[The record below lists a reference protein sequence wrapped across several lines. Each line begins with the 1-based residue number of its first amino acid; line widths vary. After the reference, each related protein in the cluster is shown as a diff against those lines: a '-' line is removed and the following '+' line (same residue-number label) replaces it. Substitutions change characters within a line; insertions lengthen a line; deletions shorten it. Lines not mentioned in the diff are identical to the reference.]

1 MKEVFYN
8 PKRHEEEKKE
18 LEVKSLEED
27 KRTKYLASLN
37 KNRQFIKYVKEEILD
52 AEIAKASNIS
62 GQLGSLLTATPEEVQ
77 RIIIAQKARLDGIR
91 DIKDKIANC

>member
-18 LEVKSLEED
+18 LEAKSLEED

-52 AEIAKASNIS
+52 AEIEKASNIS